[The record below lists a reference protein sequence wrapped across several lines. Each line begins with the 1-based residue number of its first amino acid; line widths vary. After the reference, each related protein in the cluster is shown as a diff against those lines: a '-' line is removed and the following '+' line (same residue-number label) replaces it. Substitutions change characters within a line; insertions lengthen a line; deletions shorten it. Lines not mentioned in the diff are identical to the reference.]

1 MLDARTLLDDPE
13 LVRTHLRRRHADD
26 ALLASVDAV
35 IELAE
40 RRVEI
45 IRERDD
51 LRARRNTLSREIGEL
66 FKAGRRD
73 EADAAKAEVQAGNER
88 TRVLEEE
95 LGQVEATQRDLLLR
109 IPNLLHA
116 DVPDGRSDA
125 DNVEVRRWGTPREFD
140 FEPHPHVE
148 VGERLGI
155 LDFERAAKL
164 TGSRFA
170 VLRGAGARLE
180 RALINFFLDLHTREH
195 GYTEVMVP
203 YVVHDRI
210 MEGTGQLPKFADDMF
225 RLAGQLNGADAYLI
239 PTAEVPVTN
248 LHREEILDAA
258 QLPLKYA
265 CFTPCFR
272 AEAGAHGRDVR
283 GLIRLH
289 QFHKVE
295 LVHIVAADASE
306 AAHAELLG
314 HAEEGLRRLEL
325 PYRVEVL
332 CSGDLTFSA
341 HKCYD
346 LEVWLPSL
354 QRFVE
359 ISSVSNFGE
368 FQARRMSLR
377 YRPAGEDGKKAKP
390 QLAHTLNGSGLAIGR
405 TVVAILENYQ
415 QRDGSV
421 VIPDA
426 LRPYMGGDAI
436 LVP

>member
-13 LVRTHLRRRHADD
+13 LVRPHLCRRHADD
-26 ALLASVDAV
+26 ALLAPVDAV

-170 VLRGAGARLE
+170 VLRGAGARLA
-180 RALINFFLDLHTREH
+180 RALSNFFLDLHTREH
-195 GYTEVMVP
+195 GYTEVMVSLLARLHGQFAENREIKRSRWEALAKLHDHKK
-203 YVVHDRI
+203 VVYAD
-210 MEGTGQLPKFADDMF
+210 MEVDFSRKEISWRATE
-225 RLAGQLNGADAYLI
+225 
-239 PTAEVPVTN
+239 PTATGLELMTALADPEYKRVDRLCRSYRSQRVAEGVEW
-248 LHREEILDAA
+248 LILRC
-258 QLPLKYA
+258 LY
-265 CFTPCFR
+265 
-272 AEAGAHGRDVR
+272 
-283 GLIRLH
+283 
-289 QFHKVE
+289 
-295 LVHIVAADASE
+295 
-306 AAHAELLG
+306 AELIDVSCAQEYYFVLEG
-314 HAEEGLRRLEL
+314 HLFKRAF
-325 PYRVEVL
+325 
-332 CSGDLTFSA
+332 SG
-341 HKCYD
+341 
-346 LEVWLPSL
+346 
-354 QRFVE
+354 
-359 ISSVSNFGE
+359 SVSHLGC
-368 FQARRMSLR
+368 MT
-377 YRPAGEDGKKAKP
+377 P
-390 QLAHTLNGSGLAIGR
+390 TI
-405 TVVAILENYQ
+405 V
-415 QRDGSV
+415 
-421 VIPDA
+421 
-426 LRPYMGGDAI
+426 
-436 LVP
+436 